1 MLVYDCSWRHAGGD
15 ARSLLAYF
23 FAKQHGIMSANRLYA
38 DACARLYQSAE
49 FVPDFMADQFAAI
62 MKREP
67 FAFRILTHQLGDL
80 VLERA
85 KGFEPSTPTLA
96 RSCSTPELHPHPLD
110 IWPIWHYR
118 PPSPNL

>member
-80 VLERA
+80 HTMATCPDAAAFLESLFLR
-85 KGFEPSTPTLA
+85 FP
-96 RSCSTPELHPHPLD
+96 
-110 IWPIWHYR
+110 
-118 PPSPNL
+118 